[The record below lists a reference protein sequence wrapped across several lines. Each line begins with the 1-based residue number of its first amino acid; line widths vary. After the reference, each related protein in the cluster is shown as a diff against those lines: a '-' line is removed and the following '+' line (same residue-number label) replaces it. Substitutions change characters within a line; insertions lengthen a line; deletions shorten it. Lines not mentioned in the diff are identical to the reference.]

1 MINKSK
7 NLNKFYASVC
17 CTEYIQPINLLLVFF
32 NSVWYYFVKNVFVLF
47 FLE

>member
-7 NLNKFYASVC
+7 NLNKFYVSVC

-32 NSVWYYFVKNVFVLF
+32 NSVWYLELLYVLM
-47 FLE
+47 LP

>member
-17 CTEYIQPINLLLVFF
+17 CTEYIQPINLLVFF
-32 NSVWYYFVKNVFVLF
+32 NSVWYYFVKNVLF
-47 FLE
+47 FFVFLQ